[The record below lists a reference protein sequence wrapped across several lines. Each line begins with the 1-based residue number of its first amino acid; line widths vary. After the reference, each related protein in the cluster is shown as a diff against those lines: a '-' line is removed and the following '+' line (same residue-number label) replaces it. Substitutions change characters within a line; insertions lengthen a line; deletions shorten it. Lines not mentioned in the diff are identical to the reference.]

1 MLLTDIRELK
11 TILDI
16 DPDNKAEDV
25 KLNFLVE
32 QASKLIEEYLNRPGL
47 SFNSRTEYYNG
58 TGSQNLLLRS
68 RPVYTDPPI
77 QVFVDEG
84 GFYGSTS
91 GSFDPQQCQ
100 LFYGQDFCLKID
112 QDNGTSRSGI
122 LVRLHAF
129 WPRPGVRQQG
139 YLSPFIGTSYGAI
152 KIIYSAGYTVD
163 DLPAPFRLACN
174 TLVARMRYLL
184 PLAMELKS
192 ESYEDRAITVATEQK
207 DYLMSLVKGM
217 LVYYRN
223 WSW

>member
-11 TILDI
+11 TILEI

-58 TGSQNLLLRS
+58 TGSQQLLLRS
-68 RPVYTDPPI
+68 RPVYTTPTI
-77 QVFVDEG
+77 QVFIDEH

-91 GSFDPQQCQ
+91 GSFDPQLCQ
-100 LFYGQDFCLKID
+100 LNYGTDFCLKID
-112 QDNGTSRSGI
+112 QDDGTSRSGI
-122 LVRLHAF
+122 LVRLHSF

-139 YLSPFIGTSYGAI
+139 YLSPFIGTSFGAI

-163 DLPAPFRLACN
+163 NLPAPFRLACN
-174 TLVARMRYLL
+174 ALVARMRYLL

-207 DYLMSLVKGM
+207 DYLMAIVKPM
-217 LVYYRN
+217 LVFYRN
-223 WSW
+223 WSF